1 MQDDSRQDQSV
12 AEPGVVFR
20 PNQSAVPTA
29 QPTASSL
36 WSCAPSAS
44 SACCYAVV
52 VDPQACPTAMAAIA
66 RRPLVSPTNGDDFSR
81 GAENVMPVP

>member
-29 QPTASSL
+29 QPTASVQPTP
-36 WSCAPSAS
+36 ATVVPVPSQPVATSTQSQVQPQVQPEAS
-44 SACCYAVV
+44 QAQ
-52 VDPQACPTAMAAIA
+52 PQPNAT
-66 RRPLVSPTNGDDFSR
+66 SPT
-81 GAENVMPVP
+81 